1 MTDLEYLHLSDL
13 LMLLVLK
20 FGILKYLR
28 YVIYRYY
35 KFWENGCGNVNYF
48 VFVDQPMRCERPI
61 ADHGTGHALKLDA
74 QRQYVVIGSLALL
87 LILFCLFFS
96 RLLI

>member
-1 MTDLEYLHLSDL
+1 MIHIIDDGFTLFGTLEYLHLSNL

-28 YVIYRYY
+28 YVIYGYY

-48 VFVDQPMRCERPI
+48 VLVDQPMRCERPI
-61 ADHGTGHALKLDA
+61 ADHGTGRTLKS
-74 QRQYVVIGSLALL
+74 GG
-87 LILFCLFFS
+87 
-96 RLLI
+96 